1 MLYVD
6 DCMLLGESKGCLEVI
21 EWLSEK
27 YQVKQTGSIL
37 KGEPGRL
44 EYLGQVIEREV
55 SGGPLLIGLPPSY
68 YDSIVEAAQ
77 LDVVK
82 PPVEPTEACQVSRRR
97 RR

>member
-1 MLYVD
+1 MALRKIS
-6 DCMLLGESKGCLEVI
+6 GETNRFDLERRAR
-21 EWLSEK
+21 SP
-27 YQVKQTGSIL
+27 S
-37 KGEPGRL
+37 
-44 EYLGQVIEREV
+44 YLGQVIEREV